1 MEHDTPHYGKDISFF
16 LCVFAALTGRKVFEE
31 SDKKGEIDTMV
42 NSLFGLVLYAQL
54 FNEVLFPTIPPSPP
68 GRGAPLVA
76 G

>member
-1 MEHDTPHYGKDISFF
+1 MIPPTMGKIFF
-16 LCVFAALTGRKVFEE
+16 FFCVCVFAALTGRKVFEE

-54 FNEVLFPTIPPSPP
+54 FKEVLLPAIPPSPP